1 MIYVNWHD
9 AAAYAGWASKRL
21 PTEAGREY
29 AARGGLAASGV
40 HEVMRSHTTMPT
52 IPVRVV
58 KTSSV
63 NVPSR

>member
-40 HEVMRSHTTMPT
+40 HGVMRSHTTMPLY
-52 IPVRVV
+52 RYEW
-58 KTSSV
+58 
-63 NVPSR
+63 